1 MEEAAKL
8 LSRQDSE
15 RSTKSQVSGCDR
27 VQFIYINAES
37 PVINENCRL
46 LLSVETDEFSRRRVV
61 LAACAPESP
70 RSAPIR
76 RYVLAKTPES

>member
-1 MEEAAKL
+1 MDEAARL

-37 PVINENCRL
+37 PVINEN
-46 LLSVETDEFSRRRVV
+46 
-61 LAACAPESP
+61 
-70 RSAPIR
+70 
-76 RYVLAKTPES
+76 